1 MARVYPFLISGIL
14 ILVGLVATSR
24 LDERL
29 RRYVTGG
36 VGRDFHPALH
46 GELAHLQP
54 GALRNVIV
62 YWIDMTQA
70 TALVVGPLLGVLILV
85 DLSRPWVAA
94 AYAASILVGIALIV
108 WLALSADESTYGS
121 LTGVLGFTWV
131 TSIGLGV
138 DIGAGLVA
146 YFAGR

>member
-14 ILVGLVATSR
+14 ILVGLVAASR

-29 RRYVTGG
+29 RRYITGG
-36 VGRDFHPALH
+36 VGQDFHPALK

-54 GALRNVIV
+54 GPLRNVIV

-85 DLSRPWVAA
+85 DLSKPWVAA

-108 WLALSADESTYGS
+108 WLALSADESTYSARSGY
-121 LTGVLGFTWV
+121 LGLTWV
-131 TSIGLGV
+131 TSIGLAV
-138 DIGAGLVA
+138 DIAAGLIA